1 MYLEGYS
8 SYIDGLVNMA
18 SSCSEYMMPSY
29 MRAICFKKKNYKKAF
44 CNFYKIPEKELE
56 IIETSLTLKDFIN
69 QSFGNIKEITE
80 GLTHWLHMEVGDYKK
95 VLTVSEN
102 SKVLD
107 LLSGSDGGIG
117 GFYIVEDVYFIEFD
131 KMIVCF
137 IIGNDE

>member
-1 MYLEGYS
+1 
-8 SYIDGLVNMA
+8 
-18 SSCSEYMMPSY
+18 
-29 MRAICFKKKNYKKAF
+29 
-44 CNFYKIPEKELE
+44 
-56 IIETSLTLKDFIN
+56 
-69 QSFGNIKEITE
+69 
-80 GLTHWLHMEVGDYKK
+80 MEVGDYKK